1 MKVSIINVDNIP
13 YVIKKRVDN
22 YLLLVDINNP
32 ENFMIHKVIKNN
44 NKESLIPLDNQEE
57 FINALNKF

>member
-44 NKESLIPLDNQEE
+44 NKESMIPLDNQEE

>member
-13 YVIKKRVDN
+13 YVIKKRIDN